1 MSKRFSILFSLLFA
15 FTLFAGEKTLTIKEA
30 ILGNY
35 QNLKIEN
42 LEQLQWIY
50 DTENFCYVDSLN
62 QQYGLIKVSARTQ
75 QRLMLLTLDSLNALM
90 TRANETPLKK
100 FPRITWQNAQ
110 RFRFRSGQKFFVC
123 DLTEPAV
130 QLINEIPE
138 QAKNVELHPKL
149 NYVAYT
155 IGQNLYVSLKAGQT
169 IQITFD
175 TEDGI
180 LNGDSYVHRQEFG
193 IRKGIFWSP
202 SGKHLAFYRVDQ
214 RMVTQYPLVDI
225 DSRPAKLRY
234 IRYPFTG
241 MTSEQVSVGVYHLQ
255 TGSIT
260 YLQTGEPQDHYKC
273 SVTWSPDEKF
283 IYVAQLNRDQNH
295 LRLVKYDPQ
304 NGLAQ
309 QTLFEESDEQWVE
322 PEHGLL
328 FVNDDPNRFIWFS
341 KRNGYNDLYLYRSD
355 GKLLRKLT
363 PSQWD
368 VTRFLGFDTAGKNAF
383 FLASAN
389 NGLDRQAFKVSLK
402 SGRLT
407 QLTHS
412 SGVHLVQLQKQ
423 GKFLLDRFTNL
434 STPNRIA
441 LLDASGREV
450 QVLLNAANPLQEYK
464 IGDLKLL
471 QLQSEAGDILNAR
484 IIFPPDF
491 DPAKKYP
498 AIVYVYGGPHGQM
511 LTNSFLR
518 GWRWWFYYMA
528 QKGFILFTL
537 DNRGTNNRGLEF
549 EQVIH
554 RRLGTIEVQDQ
565 MVGIRY
571 LKSLPYVDST
581 RIGVHGWSY
590 GGFMT
595 ISLMTRQPGV
605 FKVGVAGGPVI
616 DWRYYEVMYGE
627 RYMDT
632 PQSNPEGYETSSLL
646 NYVQNL
652 EGRLLII
659 HGTVDPVVVLQNSW
673 LYLRKAIDLQKQVD
687 YFVYPGDEHNMRGQ
701 DRVHLYQKISDY
713 FLEHL

>member
-1 MSKRFSILFSLLFA
+1 MSKRFFILFSLLFA
-15 FTLFAGEKTLTIKEA
+15 FSLFAGEKTLTIKEA

-90 TRANETPLKK
+90 SRVNETPLKT
-100 FPRITWQNAQ
+100 FPRIAWQNAQ

-123 DLTEPAV
+123 DLTEPTV

-273 SVTWSPDEKF
+273 SVTWSPDEQF

-309 QTLFEESDEQWVE
+309 QTLFEEKDEQWVE

-328 FVNDDPNRFIWFS
+328 FVNDDPNRFVWFS

-368 VTRFLGFDTAGKNAF
+368 VTRFLGFDAAGKNAF

-412 SGVHLVQLQKQ
+412 SGVHVVQFQKQ

-450 QVLLNAANPLQEYK
+450 QVLLNAANPLQDYK

-471 QLQSEAGDILNAR
+471 KLKSEAGDVLNAR

-498 AIVYVYGGPHGQM
+498 VIVYVYGGPHGQM

-565 MVGIRY
+565 MVGVRY

-687 YFVYPGDEHNMRGQ
+687 YFVYPGDEHNMRGA

-713 FLEHL
+713 FLDHL

>member
-1 MSKRFSILFSLLFA
+1 MSKRFFILFSLLFA
-15 FTLFAGEKTLTIKEA
+15 STLFAGEKTLTIKEA

-42 LEQLQWIY
+42 LEQLQWIS

-90 TRANETPLKK
+90 NRANQTPLKK
-100 FPRITWQNAQ
+100 FPRIAWQNAQ

-123 DLTEPAV
+123 DLTKPAV
-130 QLINEIPE
+130 QLINEVPE
-138 QAKNVELHPKL
+138 QAQNVELHPKL

-155 IGQNLYVSLKAGQT
+155 IGQNLYVSLKAGQN

-273 SVTWSPDEKF
+273 SVTWSPDEQF

-328 FVNDDPNRFIWFS
+328 FVNDDPKRFIWFS

-368 VTRFLGFDTAGKNAF
+368 VTRFLGFDAAGKNAF

-412 SGVHLVQLQKQ
+412 SGVHVVQFQKQ

-498 AIVYVYGGPHGQM
+498 VIVYVYGGPHGQM

-528 QKGFILFTL
+528 QKGFIVFTL

-565 MVGIRY
+565 MVGISY
-571 LKSLPYVDST
+571 LKSQPFVDST

-652 EGRLLII
+652 GGRLLII

-687 YFVYPGDEHNMRGQ
+687 YFVYPGDEHNMLGQ

>member
-15 FTLFAGEKTLTIKEA
+15 FTLLAGEKTLTIKEA

-35 QNLKIEN
+35 QNLKVEN

-90 TRANETPLKK
+90 NRANQTPLKK
-100 FPRITWQNAQ
+100 FPRIAWQNAQ

-138 QAKNVELHPKL
+138 QAQNVELHPKL

-273 SVTWSPDEKF
+273 SVTWSPDEQF

-328 FVNDDPNRFIWFS
+328 FVNDDPKRFIWFS

-368 VTRFLGFDTAGKNAF
+368 VTRFLGFDAAGKNAF

-412 SGVHLVQLQKQ
+412 SGVHVVQFQKQ

-471 QLQSEAGDILNAR
+471 QLQSEAGDVLNAR

-498 AIVYVYGGPHGQM
+498 VIVYVYGGPHGQM

-565 MVGIRY
+565 MVGISY
-571 LKSLPYVDST
+571 LKSQPFVDST

-673 LYLRKAIDLQKQVD
+673 LYLRKAIDLQ
-687 YFVYPGDEHNMRGQ
+687 
-701 DRVHLYQKISDY
+701 
-713 FLEHL
+713 

>member
-1 MSKRFSILFSLLFA
+1 
-15 FTLFAGEKTLTIKEA
+15 
-30 ILGNY
+30 
-35 QNLKIEN
+35 
-42 LEQLQWIY
+42 
-50 DTENFCYVDSLN
+50 
-62 QQYGLIKVSARTQ
+62 
-75 QRLMLLTLDSLNALM
+75 
-90 TRANETPLKK
+90 
-100 FPRITWQNAQ
+100 
-110 RFRFRSGQKFFVC
+110 
-123 DLTEPAV
+123 

-273 SVTWSPDEKF
+273 SVTWSPDEQF

-309 QTLFEESDEQWVE
+309 QTLFEEKDEQWVE

-328 FVNDDPNRFIWFS
+328 FVNDDPNRFVWFS

-368 VTRFLGFDTAGKNAF
+368 VTRFLGFDAAGKNAF

-412 SGVHLVQLQKQ
+412 SGVHVVQFQKQ

-450 QVLLNAANPLQEYK
+450 QVLLNAANPLQDYK

-471 QLQSEAGDILNAR
+471 KLKSKAGDVLNAR

-498 AIVYVYGGPHGQM
+498 VIVYVYGGPHGQM

-565 MVGIRY
+565 MVGVRY

-687 YFVYPGDEHNMRGQ
+687 YFVYPGDEHNMRGA

-713 FLEHL
+713 FLDHL

>member
-15 FTLFAGEKTLTIKEA
+15 FTLLAGEKTLTIKEA

-35 QNLKIEN
+35 QNLKVEN

-90 TRANETPLKK
+90 NRANQTPLKK
-100 FPRITWQNAQ
+100 FPRIAWQNAQ

-138 QAKNVELHPKL
+138 QAQNVELHPKL

-273 SVTWSPDEKF
+273 SVTWSPDEQF

-309 QTLFEESDEQWVE
+309 QTLFEESDDQWVE

-368 VTRFLGFDTAGKNAF
+368 VTRFLGFDAAGKNAF

-412 SGVHLVQLQKQ
+412 SGVHVVQFQKQ

-471 QLQSEAGDILNAR
+471 QLQSEAGDVLNAR

-498 AIVYVYGGPHGQM
+498 VIVYVYGGPHGQM

-571 LKSLPYVDST
+571 LKSQPFVDST